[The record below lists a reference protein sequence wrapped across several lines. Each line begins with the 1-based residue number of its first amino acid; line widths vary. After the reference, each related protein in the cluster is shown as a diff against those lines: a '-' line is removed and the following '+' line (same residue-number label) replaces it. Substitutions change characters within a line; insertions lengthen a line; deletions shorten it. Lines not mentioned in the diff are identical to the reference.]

1 MSNQALDKA
10 ASATE
15 ALYLARDT
23 YFPANPDDKIA
34 KLKAESDLA
43 LNLLDSIPPGNNY
56 FWIHQLVGTAS
67 LFVCWIWISI
77 SFSFGHLP
85 EQRKLP
91 TQRATYEYLRGK
103 ILDVL
108 PDYKREAED
117 HLSKAVSN
125 FQ

>member
-56 FWIHQLVGTAS
+56 F
-67 LFVCWIWISI
+67 
-77 SFSFGHLP
+77 
-85 EQRKLP
+85 
-91 TQRATYEYLRGK
+91 
-103 ILDVL
+103 
-108 PDYKREAED
+108 
-117 HLSKAVSN
+117 
-125 FQ
+125 

>member
-43 LNLLDSIPPGNNY
+43 LNLLDSIPPGNNSLYY
-56 FWIHQLVGTAS
+56 F
-67 LFVCWIWISI
+67 
-77 SFSFGHLP
+77 
-85 EQRKLP
+85 
-91 TQRATYEYLRGK
+91 
-103 ILDVL
+103 
-108 PDYKREAED
+108 
-117 HLSKAVSN
+117 
-125 FQ
+125 